1 MVYYD
6 FRVSLQAFISRLNH
20 GFRSAKGEIIIPA
33 TLPIGI
39 EVKLMEEEVKENL
52 NKQPIKEHG

>member
-1 MVYYD
+1 
-6 FRVSLQAFISRLNH
+6 VSLQAFISRLNH